1 MTFTTDQW
9 VILMLVFV
17 LGLLIGGFLF
27 SGGGRKWKHRYNG
40 EVDRRRELEKA
51 HSATE
56 KDWREQDKQREALLR
71 DAERNRVVAAPVAA
85 PVAAATPIAAAP
97 LVSPATAT
105 DVRDTNRD
113 GVVSANEAAVSP
125 VISDTRDTNRD
136 GVVDADEAVAPRPDG
151 PLLRKKTP
159 RTAGGIMD
167 NILGR
172 DRDRDGDSV
181 PDRDE

>member
-9 VILMLVFV
+9 VILLLVFV
-17 LGLLIGGFLF
+17 LGLLIGGLLF

-51 HSATE
+51 HSANE
-56 KDWREQDKQREALLR
+56 KDWREQDKQREAALR

-85 PVAAATPIAAAP
+85 AAPIAAAP

-172 DRDRDGDSV
+172 DRDRDGDNV

>member
-9 VILMLVFV
+9 VILLLVFV

-51 HSATE
+51 HSVNE
-56 KDWREQDKQREALLR
+56 KDWREQDKQREAALR

-85 PVAAATPIAAAP
+85 PIAATP
-97 LVSPATAT
+97 LVSPAAAT

-136 GVVDADEAVAPRPDG
+136 GVVDADEAVAARPDG

-167 NILGR
+167 NILGHN
-172 DRDRDGDSV
+172 RDRDGDGV